1 MPEKA
6 SSGMMDGV
14 PSMRRDGGAVLCY
27 SFPPYG
33 DAPAESARASAGA
46 ALLSQLRAGN
56 QRSTDVRRLLCRD
69 LPPLWYAAGIARR
82 TRNRIMDPVPVLAAD
97 VDSSSA
103 ARANQNNPTRAKP
116 TLVRGLS
123 LLDSVLLLV
132 SGIIGSSIFLT
143 AKDIAVPLPQ
153 PILFLLV
160 WVLGAV
166 ISLFGCVAFAE
177 LGSMFPDSGGQYIYL
192 REAYGDLVAF
202 LYGWMLFAVANG
214 GSIAA
219 LSVASA
225 AYLGKVFPV
234 ASEQRVVFAL
244 LGISVTRAHVLG
256 LVLIAILTYVNVVGL
271 RWGTLLQN
279 VSTWTKFT
287 AMAAFVVLGFAIG
300 KGSWSNFHAPGTSLT
315 MGLAPTQ
322 LISALGVGLIA
333 VFWAYDGWVYITWVA
348 GEVKEPRR
356 NVPLAMV
363 LGVLA
368 VGVIYVAMN
377 MTYVYALPL
386 KEIAV
391 HETIAHA
398 AAEALFSPGAAMW
411 LSLVIAVSCFS
422 AAATCTLSGARV
434 YLAMAQ
440 DGVFFKRMAVIH
452 PKWRTP
458 AFSLVGQGA
467 WAAALTLSGRYDQLY
482 TYVIYGMVLSY
493 TLTVMGMFLL
503 RWKRPEIPRPY
514 RCTGYP
520 WLPAI
525 YVLIGAAWT
534 LNTIITRPSEA
545 FWGTAIVL
553 VGVPGYLY
561 WKRSGRA

>member
-1 MPEKA
+1 
-6 SSGMMDGV
+6 MDPIPIAPAIV
-14 PSMRRDGGAVLCY
+14 PSV
-27 SFPPYG
+27 
-33 DAPAESARASAGA
+33 GA
-46 ALLSQLRAGN
+46 AISNSKDQ
-56 QRSTDVRRLLCRD
+56 
-69 LPPLWYAAGIARR
+69 
-82 TRNRIMDPVPVLAAD
+82 
-97 VDSSSA
+97 
-103 ARANQNNPTRAKP
+103 P
-116 TLVRGLS
+116 TLVRGLG
-123 LLDSVLLLV
+123 LLDSVLLFV

-143 AKDIAVPLPQ
+143 AKDIAGPLPQ
-153 PILFLLV
+153 PLLFLLV
-160 WVLGAV
+160 WVLGAL
-166 ISLFGCVAFAE
+166 ISLCACFAFAE
-177 LGSMFPDSGGQYIYL
+177 LGSMYPDSGGQYIFL

-225 AYLGKVFPV
+225 AYLGQVIPFV
-234 ASEQRVVFAL
+234 SQGHVVFSLFGMA
-244 LGISVTRAHVLG
+244 ITRAHLLG
-256 LVLIAILTYVNVVGL
+256 LVLIAILTWVNVVGL
-271 RWGTLLQN
+271 RWGALLQN

-287 AMAAFVVLGFAIG
+287 AMSAFVLLGFAIG
-300 KGSWSNFHAPGTSLT
+300 KGNWANFHTSDVSLSA
-315 MGLAPTQ
+315 GLGVGG

-348 GEVKEPRR
+348 GEVKDPRR

-368 VGVIYVAMN
+368 VGAIYIAMN
-377 MTYVYALPL
+377 VTYLYAMPVN
-386 KEIAV
+386 EIAA

-398 AAEALFSPGAAMW
+398 AAAALFSPGAAVW

-458 AFSLVGQGA
+458 AFSLIGQSI
-467 WAAALTLSGRYDQLY
+467 WAGALTLSGRYDQLY

-493 TLTVMGMFLL
+493 TLTVIALFWL
-503 RWKRPEIPRPY
+503 RWKRPDIPRPY
-514 RCTGYP
+514 RCSGYP

-525 YVLIGAAWT
+525 YIFIGAAWT
-534 LNTIITRPSEA
+534 LNTIITRPTEA

-553 VGVPGYLY
+553 AGVPGYLY
-561 WKRSGRA
+561 WKRGKRSVAETM

>member
-1 MPEKA
+1 
-6 SSGMMDGV
+6 MDSTAFV
-14 PSMRRDGGAVLCY
+14 EPPAPNSQAPPSQ
-27 SFPPYG
+27 P
-33 DAPAESARASAGA
+33 
-46 ALLSQLRAGN
+46 
-56 QRSTDVRRLLCRD
+56 T
-69 LPPLWYAAGIARR
+69 
-82 TRNRIMDPVPVLAAD
+82 PV
-97 VDSSSA
+97 
-103 ARANQNNPTRAKP
+103 QP

-143 AKDIAVPLPQ
+143 AKDIAGPLPQ
-153 PILFLLV
+153 PMLFLLV
-160 WVLGAV
+160 WVIGGV

-177 LGSMFPDSGGQYIYL
+177 LGSMFPESGGQYVYL

-202 LYGWMLFAVANG
+202 LYGWMLFSVANG

-225 AYLGKVFPV
+225 AYTGQVFPIV
-234 ASEQRVVFAL
+234 SQEHIVLHL
-244 LGISVTRAHVLG
+244 LGITITRAHVFG
-256 LVLIAILTYVNVVGL
+256 LLLIAILTYVNVVGL

-279 VSTWTKFT
+279 LSTWTKFA

-300 KGSWSNFHAPGTSLT
+300 KGDWSHFHAHGVGLS
-315 MGLAPTQ
+315 MGLHPTQ
-322 LISALGVGLIA
+322 LISVMGIALIA

-363 LGVLA
+363 LGVIV
-368 VGVIYVAMN
+368 VGVMYMAMN
-377 MTYVYALPL
+377 MTYLYALPL
-386 KEIAV
+386 GDIAQ

-398 AAEALFSPGAAMW
+398 AAVALFSPRIAVW
-411 LSLVIAVSCFS
+411 LSLLIAVSCFS

-458 AFSLVGQGA
+458 AFSLIGQGI
-467 WAAALTLSGRYDQLY
+467 WAAVLTISGRYDQLY
-482 TYVIYGMVLSY
+482 TYVIFGMVLSY
-493 TLTVMGMFLL
+493 TLTVIGMFLL
-503 RWKRPEIPRPY
+503 RWKRPEISRPY

-525 YVLIGAAWT
+525 YVLVGAAWT
-534 LNTIITRPSEA
+534 LNTIITRPTEA
-545 FWGTAIVL
+545 FWGAGIVL
-553 VGVPGYLY
+553 IGVPGYLY
-561 WKRSGRA
+561 WKRSARKAMAA

>member
-1 MPEKA
+1 MEPTPV
-6 SSGMMDGV
+6 V
-14 PSMRRDGGAVLCY
+14 P
-27 SFPPYG
+27 
-33 DAPAESARASAGA
+33 
-46 ALLSQLRAGN
+46 
-56 QRSTDVRRLLCRD
+56 
-69 LPPLWYAAGIARR
+69 
-82 TRNRIMDPVPVLAAD
+82 D
-97 VDSSSA
+97 VDSRPLETTPSDG
-103 ARANQNNPTRAKP
+103 KP
-116 TLVRGLS
+116 TLVRGLG

-143 AKDIAVPLPQ
+143 AKDIAGPLPQ
-153 PILFLLV
+153 PVLFLLV
-160 WVLGAV
+160 WVLGAL
-166 ISLFGCVAFAE
+166 ISLCACFAFAE

-192 REAYGDLVAF
+192 REAYGDLIAF
-202 LYGWMLFAVANG
+202 LYGWMLFWVANG

-219 LSVASA
+219 LSVAAAAYVGQVVPLVSA
-225 AYLGKVFPV
+225 AH
-234 ASEQRVVFAL
+234 VVFSIA
-244 LGISVTRAHVLG
+244 GMPVTRAHLLG
-256 LVLIAILTYVNVVGL
+256 LVLIAVLTYVNVVGL
-271 RWGTLLQN
+271 RWGALLQN

-287 AMAAFVVLGFAIG
+287 AMAAFVVLGFALG
-300 KGSWSNFHAPGTSLT
+300 KGNWSNFHSGVSLT
-315 MGLAPTQ
+315 AGLGPAQ

-333 VFWAYDGWVYITWVA
+333 VFFAYDGWVYITWVA

-377 MTYVYALPL
+377 LTYMYALPL
-386 KEIAV
+386 KEIAA

-398 AAEALFSPGAAMW
+398 TAAVLFSPRAAVW
-411 LSLVIAVSCFS
+411 LSLMIAISCFS

-440 DGVFFKRMAVIH
+440 DGVFFKRMAEIH

-458 AFSLVGQGA
+458 AFSLIGQGV
-467 WAAALTLSGRYDQLY
+467 WAGALTLSGRYDQLY

-493 TLTVMGMFLL
+493 TLTVIAMFWL

-525 YVLIGAAWT
+525 YVLIGTAWT
-534 LNTIITRPSEA
+534 LNTIFTRPTEA

-561 WKRSGRA
+561 WKRSNRKTAGVE